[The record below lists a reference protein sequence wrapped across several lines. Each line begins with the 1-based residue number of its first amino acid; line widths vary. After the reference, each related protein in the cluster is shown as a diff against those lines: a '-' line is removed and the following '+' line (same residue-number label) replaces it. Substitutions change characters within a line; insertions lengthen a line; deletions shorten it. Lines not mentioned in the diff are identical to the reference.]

1 MQIEKCFEMM
11 HKMRWPRPKASNKI
25 HPLKGTCQ
33 EKKHPHRKKVSFFRL
48 KEIPATN
55 SPYDAAVSFSFG
67 VSLYCTSHPS
77 GLRSG

>member
-1 MQIEKCFEMM
+1 M
-11 HKMRWPRPKASNKI
+11 HDKMFNDCG

-33 EKKHPHRKKVSFFRL
+33 EKKYPHRKKVSFFRL
-48 KEIPATN
+48 KGMPVTN